1 MKKSIYAWAFAIVA
15 VFATQFHADAV
26 LPITKV
32 GMIMPDNMVYID
44 MATNAAKNSV
54 SKGGKADGA
63 VIISNSKSVTTGES
77 SAQSSAVANAIKKAG
92 ENEVKGSTVY
102 TINQPQI
109 SDLVNLSKL
118 GAKTIYFVNGAD
130 NVVNGGVYPAQA
142 YDETAIPAGLTL
154 TPMVQLEYP
163 DAQKLVVR

>member
-1 MKKSIYAWAFAIVA
+1 MKKSIYVLMTAIAAIFAS
-15 VFATQFHADAV
+15 QFRANAV

-32 GMIMPDNMVYID
+32 DMIMPDNMVYID
-44 MATNAAKNSV
+44 MATTAAKNSV

-77 SAQSSAVANAIKKAG
+77 SAQSTAVANAVKKAG
-92 ENEVKGSTVY
+92 ENDVKGATVY

-130 NVVNGGVYPAQA
+130 NVVKGGVYPAHA
-142 YDETAIPAGLTL
+142 YDETAIPAGLAI

-163 DAQKLVVR
+163 DAQKLIAH